1 MPLVHEQALQ
11 VLGRVRRTCPD
22 RYLSAG
28 RPAPTSLPDLPRP
41 PPRPRRASLPTVLL
55 PSPRCVICFP
65 GVHAG
70 AAHSTRTVLTLQRAP
85 GRAARDPVL
94 VGGGPC
100 GPGRTGSGGGAAAP
114 QGRGPRPRRPPVL
127 PRSRLY
133 GVQSSAAPG
142 SAVNARRSRAGG
154 GASRCRLGFAEPR
167 RSESERARVPPGG
180 AEQAGPGLGTGARRR
195 WCDSDGGQLDQV
207 GAVVACAEGSPG
219 ASERPL
225 IAPSAPYRPGGLPG
239 GRAQSCRACP

>member
-1 MPLVHEQALQ
+1 MPHVHEQALQ

-133 GVQSSAAPG
+133 GVQSTAALPG
-142 SAVNARRSRAGG
+142 PSTPVGPGRGEERAGADSDLPSRGDPSRNEPGCRRAERSRPAPASALGPGEGG
-154 GASRCRLGFAEPR
+154 VTRMGASLTRWAQGWPVP
-167 RSESERARVPPGG
+167 RARW
-180 AEQAGPGLGTGARRR
+180 GLQ
-195 WCDSDGGQLDQV
+195 S
-207 GAVVACAEGSPG
+207 
-219 ASERPL
+219 
-225 IAPSAPYRPGGLPG
+225 
-239 GRAQSCRACP
+239 GR